1 MGGTRFKLYPQPGF
15 LDDFKTPDIVTLS
28 APAGTI
34 GPGPADVRMY
44 TLFPIGKP
52 RPYGIAPSPQHGGR
66 ALSPPWHGD
75 IHPPAE
81 PDENG
86 HFDYL
91 EPGTPQF
98 EAAHLF
104 GTTHFVLD
112 IWENYFGRPI
122 PWHFQSVYKR
132 LELSILP
139 SLENAYSGF
148 GFIEVGGDTRSGIFR
163 PFSLNFDVIAHE
175 MGHLIIYSEIGL
187 PDPKLSQGEYWGFHE
202 SAADLVA
209 LISSLHF
216 DSLVNSLLDSTSGN
230 LLTYNVLSR
239 MAEIEPHQ
247 QIRIAANNVRLSE
260 FAAGWRKEH
269 LLSQPLTGAFF
280 DIFVDIFH
288 EMLLEQGV
296 ITQEMEDK
304 SHELLISPEQAPALQ
319 TLFDTA
325 FNLNPQGFKDA
336 LLLTRD
342 IVGTYLADTWDRLTP
357 ENLTY
362 LRVARTFEQV
372 DVETS
377 GGRFEKLIRGNFDM
391 REIGHVRVGPQLAPF
406 GEHSHVKSVRTQV
419 PRGIA

>member
-28 APAGTI
+28 APAGSI
-34 GPGPADVRMY
+34 GPGPADARMY
-44 TLFPIGKP
+44 TLYPVGKHT
-52 RPYGIAPSPQHGGR
+52 PYGITPSPQLGGR
-66 ALSPPWHGD
+66 VSSPPWHGE

-81 PDENG
+81 PDEMG
-86 HFDYL
+86 HFDHI
-91 EPGTPQF
+91 EVGTPQF

-104 GTTHFVLD
+104 GTTHFVLE
-112 IWENYFGRPI
+112 IWERYFGRSI
-122 PWHFQSVYKR
+122 PWHFRDVYDR

-148 GFIEVGGDTRSGIFR
+148 GFIEVGGDKRSGIFR

-216 DSLVNSLLDSTSGN
+216 DSLVDSLLNSTSGN
-230 LLTYNVLSR
+230 LLSYNVLSR

-247 QIRIAANNVRLSE
+247 QIRVAANNVRLSE

-288 EMLLEQGV
+288 ETLLEHGV
-296 ITQEMEDK
+296 MSQEMHDK
-304 SHELLISPEQAPALQ
+304 SHELLNSPDQAPAVQ
-319 TLFDTA
+319 QLFDNA
-325 FNLNPQGFKDA
+325 FSVNPQGFKDA

-342 IVGTYLADTWDRLTP
+342 IMGSYLADSWDRLTP
-357 ENLTY
+357 QNLTY

-372 DVETS
+372 DLETS
-377 GGRFEKLIRGNFDM
+377 GGRFQKIIRGNFDM
-391 REIGHVRVGPQLAPF
+391 REIGYVRVGPQLGPL
-406 GEHSHVKSVRTQV
+406 GENSHIKSVRTQV
-419 PRGIA
+419 PRG